1 MSETSKEFDQFYK
14 ILEEERRDKT
24 MSKQPV
30 NENSTTMCASC
41 DIDLA
46 TCDTIWAAKGI
57 LYCSHACGVHDYHD
71 AELDFDDVAEEIKPT
86 DIGLL

>member
-1 MSETSKEFDQFYK
+1 
-14 ILEEERRDKT
+14 

-30 NENSTTMCASC
+30 NENSITMCASC

-57 LYCSHACGVHDYHD
+57 LYCSQECGVHDYHD

>member
-1 MSETSKEFDQFYK
+1 
-14 ILEEERRDKT
+14 
-24 MSKQPV
+24 
-30 NENSTTMCASC
+30 MCASC

-57 LYCSHACGVHDYHD
+57 LYCSHECGVHDYHD